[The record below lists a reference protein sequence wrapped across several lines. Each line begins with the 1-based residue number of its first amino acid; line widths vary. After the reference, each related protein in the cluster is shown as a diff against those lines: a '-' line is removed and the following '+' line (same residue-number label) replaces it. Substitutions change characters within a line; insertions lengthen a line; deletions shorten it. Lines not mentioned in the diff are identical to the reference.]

1 LLSFFGS
8 TALSMDS
15 IAASETVVMK
25 NTARELFHCLGLI
38 LIAPRDANVRFGPRR
53 VS

>member
-1 LLSFFGS
+1 
-8 TALSMDS
+8 MDS

-25 NTARELFHCLGLI
+25 NTARELFHFLALI
-38 LIAPRDANVRFGPRR
+38 LIAPRDTNVRFGPRS